1 MSRPIEWGES
11 RASFPIQATCD
22 TNSQIVDKGN
32 GATRQRGGE
41 KEKGDAFLVNVA
53 VKEGKEGGEKEF
65 LRNQSSRDREL
76 IIDQIYGIIVNHAFL
91 IIFFSF
97 CIVVLFLI

>member
-32 GATRQRGGE
+32 GATGQRGGE